1 MQLEK
6 DLTSFLCGAKDR
18 GRVHVPKNTSGFE
31 KVGKSKKQILPQSLQ
46 KGVQPSWS
54 PPQYL
59 DFSLARL
66 ELDFSPKEL

>member
-6 DLTSFLCGAKDR
+6 DLTSFLCGAKDG

-31 KVGKSKKQILPQSLQ
+31 KVGKSKKQILSQSLQ

-66 ELDFSPKEL
+66 ELDFNPKEL